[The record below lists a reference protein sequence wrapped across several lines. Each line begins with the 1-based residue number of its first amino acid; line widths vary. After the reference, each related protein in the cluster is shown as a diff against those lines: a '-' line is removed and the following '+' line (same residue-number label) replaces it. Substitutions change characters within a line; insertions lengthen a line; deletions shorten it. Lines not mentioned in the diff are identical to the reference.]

1 MMNIFEKL
9 ALRIAFKKFFEAP
22 WDLLDLLF

>member
-1 MMNIFEKL
+1 MLEKIFLK
-9 ALRIAFKKFFEAP
+9 IAIKKFFEAP

>member
-1 MMNIFEKL
+1 MLEKVFL
-9 ALRIAFKKFFEAP
+9 KIAIKKFFEAP